1 MMDAQAIALHLA
13 ESIDISGC
21 RQAIKKEL
29 IFGDRDEL
37 FYADA
42 NCYVYIFRYGIVSFY
57 GYDEENIKAFLVDLK
72 PFCEKWRQ
80 SDLTEAIEL
89 ELLPDG
95 GRVKVTNS
103 KISLPESNVEAMR
116 LTLMHLSQSVALDF
130 FAGLSEQI
138 MKETRK
144 HTNYLENKGNLD
156 LSGKKLKRYIA
167 RVLNINNQI
176 SENLYIFDSPEV
188 VWEDEELDRL
198 DRNLKL
204 TFDLKERYRTIKEQG
219 YIIKEN
225 LSLFKDIMDH
235 RESSRLEWIIIILI
249 LVEVMDL
256 FIMRIIN

>member
-1 MMDAQAIALHLA
+1 MDSQAIALHLA

-21 RQAIKKEL
+21 RKTINRKL

-37 FYADA
+37 FYSDA
-42 NCYVYIFRYGIVSFY
+42 SRYLYIFRYGIVSFY
-57 GYDEENIKAFLVDLK
+57 GFGESDISNVLEEIKPHCDG
-72 PFCEKWRQ
+72 WRQ
-80 SDLTEAIEL
+80 SDLTESIEM
-89 ELLPDG
+89 ELVPDG
-95 GRVKVTNS
+95 SRAKVTNS
-103 KISLPESNVEAMR
+103 RIILPQSNVEGMR
-116 LTLMHLSQSVALDF
+116 LVLLHLSQSVALDYF
-130 FAGLSEQI
+130 SGLSEQI

-144 HTNYLENKGNLD
+144 HTNYLEHNGKLD
-156 LSGKKLKRYIA
+156 LGGKKLKKYIA
-167 RVLNINNQI
+167 KVLNINNQI
-176 SENLYIFDSPEV
+176 SENLYIFDSHEV

-198 DRNLKL
+198 DRNLKQI
-204 TFDLKERYRTIKEQG
+204 FDLKERYRTIREQG